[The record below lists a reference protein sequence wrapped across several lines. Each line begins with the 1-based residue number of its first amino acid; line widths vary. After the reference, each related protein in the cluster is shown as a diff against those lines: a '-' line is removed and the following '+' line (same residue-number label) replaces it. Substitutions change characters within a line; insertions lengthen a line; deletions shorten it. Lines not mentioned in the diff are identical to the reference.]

1 VDDESPSYDT
11 IVATQ
16 RDQFV
21 DDIHIR
27 RLLIFGDNIAKIADM
42 TLIILRSS
50 VLFLQTKNYHQR
62 APIIPRTFVGL
73 KCPPAAT
80 QPSPRSPFS
89 WMWKPCFPA
98 GSPLMVPS
106 TLTPSSVLVKVT
118 LPSMVSV
125 LRTTTACCTLKGRVL
140 GRFEKIKYRTYCAV
154 DARQGGRVNDELEH
168 GSWKEIGMSGELVV
182 DTMCAKYTGRKCTD
196 EWLSRC

>member
-1 VDDESPSYDT
+1 VSGGLGIIFSTLAQIVFARVDDESPSYDT

-50 VLFLQTKNYHQR
+50 VLFLQTKNYHQTV
-62 APIIPRTFVGL
+62 PIIPRTFVGL

-80 QPSPRSPFS
+80 QPSPQIPFLVNVEAVFS
-89 WMWKPCFPA
+89 RREPVDGALDLNPFVGLGESHPSVDGVCFEDHHGLLHLERA
-98 GSPLMVPS
+98 
-106 TLTPSSVLVKVT
+106 SVGT
-118 LPSMVSV
+118 
-125 LRTTTACCTLKGRVL
+125 
-140 GRFEKIKYRTYCAV
+140 I
-154 DARQGGRVNDELEH
+154 
-168 GSWKEIGMSGELVV
+168 
-182 DTMCAKYTGRKCTD
+182 
-196 EWLSRC
+196 